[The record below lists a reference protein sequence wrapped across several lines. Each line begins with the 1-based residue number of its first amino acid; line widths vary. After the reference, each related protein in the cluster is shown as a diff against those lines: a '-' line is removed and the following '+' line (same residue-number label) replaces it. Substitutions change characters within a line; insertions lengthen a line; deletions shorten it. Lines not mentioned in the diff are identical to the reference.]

1 MIELSNLWG
10 YLAKHRRRQLLL
22 LLILMFV
29 SSLVEVVSIGTV
41 IPFLGVLSSPD
52 VIFQHQLMQPINSFL
67 NISSAN
73 QLLFPMTVFFI
84 LAIVLSG
91 LVRLLLNYATI
102 KLSNAIGTDISTDVY
117 RRTLYQ
123 EYEIHSARN
132 SSEIINS
139 TVTKVNAVISGII
152 FPSLNLTSSAITS
165 LTIIITF
172 IVIDPI
178 LAVSVFVVFGIF
190 YSLVIFY
197 TKKLLKENSKI
208 IAEQSTQMIKYLQEG
223 LGGIRD
229 ILLEANQQFYYNT
242 YRKSDL
248 SLRKASGDNQF
259 IGSSPRYIIEM
270 VGVILIAT
278 VAYVMSVEKNSLI
291 AAIPTLGALALGSQK
306 LIPSLQQAY
315 ASLSKLRGTLVSL
328 KDVMFLLNQA
338 LPDYVEEKPANPIR
352 FNKEINLNN
361 LSFCYKN
368 DKNKERFT
376 ILNNVNLKIKKGSKV
391 GFVGKTGSG
400 KSTLIDIIM
409 GLLSPTSGSID
420 IDGLIVTQKNKT
432 SWQKNIAHVPQDIFL
447 LDGTIEE
454 NIAFGVRQDEINSEL
469 VRKAAKQ
476 SQIYEFVQTL
486 EEGFQTLVGERGA
499 RLSGGQIQRV
509 GIARALY
516 KNINVLI
523 FDEATSSLDSETEQI
538 VMEAINSL
546 DKSLTILIVAHRVS
560 TLEDCDSVFELKN
573 GSLYKK

>member
-1 MIELSNLWG
+1 
-10 YLAKHRRRQLLL
+10 
-22 LLILMFV
+22 MFV